1 MNLPEDM
8 TSPGCGSIRA
18 KQSRN
23 EDFVQLQRH
32 TILGRPGQ
40 MWQNGRSMRFS
51 RRFVAELTALPPLTG
66 VWSAEAGTENAIAVA
81 TASIAIR
88 II

>member
-1 MNLPEDM
+1 
-8 TSPGCGSIRA
+8 
-18 KQSRN
+18 
-23 EDFVQLQRH
+23 
-32 TILGRPGQ
+32 
-40 MWQNGRSMRFS
+40 MRFS
-51 RRFVAELTALPPLTG
+51 RRFVAELTALAPLIG